1 MDAVASSLLIR
12 DLGLQSYL
20 PVWEA
25 MRHFTDHRSADTP
38 DELWCVQ
45 HPPVFTQGQ
54 AGKAEHVLNPG
65 DIPVIAVDRGGQVT
79 YHGPGQI
86 VIYPLVDLRR
96 QALGARDLVSR
107 IENAIVATLDALGIR
122 AWPRADAPGVYTDSP
137 RAGTGSK
144 IASIGLRIRK
154 GCSFHGL
161 SVNVA
166 MDLTP
171 FLRINP
177 CGYSGLAM
185 AQVSDFLA
193 DPDIAALQ
201 RSLCDHLCRELGYT
215 ESHQALPPALP

>member
-1 MDAVASSLLIR
+1 MDAVAASVLIR
-12 DLGLQSYL
+12 DLGQQAYL
-20 PVWEA
+20 PVWES
-25 MRHFTDHRSADTP
+25 MRRFTDSRGPETG

-65 DIPVIAVDRGGQVT
+65 DIPVIPVDRGGQVT

-86 VIYPLVDLRR
+86 VIYPLIDLRR
-96 QALGARDLVSR
+96 RHLGARDLVSR
-107 IENAIVATLDALGIR
+107 IENAIVASLHDIGIR
-122 AWPRADAPGVYTDSP
+122 AWPRAEAPGVYTDSP
-137 RAGTGSK
+137 RAGPGSK
-144 IASIGLRIRK
+144 MASIGLRIRK

-161 SVNVA
+161 SLNVA
-166 MDLTP
+166 MDLSP

-185 AQVSDFLA
+185 AQVSDFLP

-215 ESHQALPPALP
+215 SAQQASPPALP